1 MSDTLQNYSDT
12 LREQTRG
19 LTKGLTRK
27 QQIKEKSQE
36 AFRGIAEPLAI
47 DKGEDIVKKAVERSK
62 KQVKGVVD
70 DVGKKVKGKIK
81 SVASDLENQVRGK
94 IAGVG
99 KEVRATKIRAKGQVK
114 RAVKQATDDSD
125 DLKAKISKLIP
136 SEDSMKVFN
145 QKPQS
150 IGIGGADERPL
161 ASLSDERI
169 FPWDKPDEGFLSKIK
184 AKVKS
189 LYQGTPIEDQPSGG
203 SLLAQLGET
212 DIDKVGANIGAGAV
226 KKIATEGETVIA
238 KKVEKKA
245 VGKALKQG
253 GKDFLEG
260 EAEGVG
266 EGGFLDP
273 LVDIASLG
281 LGIGGIVKS
290 IFKKP
295 EEPDVQHINSS
306 FQVGL

>member
-161 ASLSDERI
+161 A
-169 FPWDKPDEGFLSKIK
+169 
-184 AKVKS
+184 
-189 LYQGTPIEDQPSGG
+189 
-203 SLLAQLGET
+203 
-212 DIDKVGANIGAGAV
+212 
-226 KKIATEGETVIA
+226 
-238 KKVEKKA
+238 
-245 VGKALKQG
+245 
-253 GKDFLEG
+253 
-260 EAEGVG
+260 
-266 EGGFLDP
+266 
-273 LVDIASLG
+273 
-281 LGIGGIVKS
+281 
-290 IFKKP
+290 
-295 EEPDVQHINSS
+295 
-306 FQVGL
+306 